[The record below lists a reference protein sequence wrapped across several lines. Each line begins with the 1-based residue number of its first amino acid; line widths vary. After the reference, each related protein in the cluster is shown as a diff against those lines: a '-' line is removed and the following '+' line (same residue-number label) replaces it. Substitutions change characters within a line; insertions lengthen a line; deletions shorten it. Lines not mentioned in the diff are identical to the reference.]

1 MGDLIVTT
9 YSEYSINRRFGELIQ
24 KYYSTKAAVQKMKM
38 IVEGYIAFKN
48 FTSLK
53 KGLNVETSI
62 IVSLYDILFKGE
74 FAKKTMKKLVKK
86 LI

>member
-1 MGDLIVTT
+1 
-9 YSEYSINRRFGELIQ
+9 
-24 KYYSTKAAVQKMKM
+24 M

-53 KGLNVETSI
+53 KGLNVETPI